1 MVELLRNFLGGAVC
15 GGAIGFFF
23 PLIKNIKTCRRENK
37 ATAMDFLV
45 WVLIGFL
52 LGGAMGAVFFTPAWL
67 GLSENFY
74 LNNPALL

>member
-15 GGAIGFFF
+15 GGVLGFFF
-23 PLIKNIKTCRRENK
+23 PFMKNLTTFRKEEK
-37 ATAMDFLV
+37 VPAMDFLA

-52 LGGAMGAVFFTPAWL
+52 IGGAMGAVFFTPAWL

>member
-1 MVELLRNFLGGAVC
+1 
-15 GGAIGFFF
+15 
-23 PLIKNIKTCRRENK
+23 
-37 ATAMDFLV
+37 MDFLA

-67 GLSENFY
+67 SLSENFY